1 MRVWTWLPK
10 SWKRTLLPR
19 ITEFTRRVTGISNQ
33 IFVQNN
39 TRKRPRDRCGRPAAA
54 PCGAT
59 QLGGRRAART
69 PRAETAPCHSAQP
82 RGTERTERRSS
93 EPSIASARNE
103 PSPTPRRLKTLLGA
117 EKLSNPV
124 RGREN
129 ALSRAEPAPL
139 TRTAPARSVSRRGRG
154 SLGLPP
160 PPLFAPSGGS
170 AISNGGTDRR
180 RPTR

>member
-1 MRVWTWLPK
+1 MCVYGRGFPRAGSAPSCHASPSSLAGLRESQIKSLCKTTHGNAPAIAADAPLP
-10 SWKRTLLPR
+10 L
-19 ITEFTRRVTGISNQ
+19 
-33 IFVQNN
+33 
-39 TRKRPRDRCGRPAAA
+39 
-54 PCGAT
+54 
-59 QLGGRRAART
+59 RAALRISAGGG
-69 PRAETAPCHSAQP
+69 PRERPEPRPLRATARSPEG
-82 RGTERTERRSS
+82 RRTERRSS